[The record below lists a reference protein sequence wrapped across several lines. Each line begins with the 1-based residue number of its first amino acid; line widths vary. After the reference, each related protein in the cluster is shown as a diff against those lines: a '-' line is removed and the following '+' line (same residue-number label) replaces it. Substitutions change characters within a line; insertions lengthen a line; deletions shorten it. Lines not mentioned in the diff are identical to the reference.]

1 MNEHRNGGVYRP
13 EAGGFRPMS
22 GGPAP
27 VYPGH
32 GGRPQRTKVMPVPQ
46 GYQPSPADPYQGG
59 YPPHG
64 YQQPAYQQPAYPPP
78 APAHRRRRRRPGR
91 VLLTLFVVFLLIV
104 GGIWVYLD
112 FSINRVSALTDY
124 PGRPAAGQ
132 GTNWLIVGSD
142 SREGLDAQAQERL
155 RTGDT
160 AGKRT
165 DTIMIAHLP
174 DGDTKPV
181 LLSIPRD
188 LEVEIPGRGRNRVNA
203 AFAFGGAPLLVQT
216 VEQFT
221 GLRIDHYAEIG
232 FAGFAEMVDAIGG
245 VEMDIETE
253 IHDETTGVTIPAGR
267 QTLDGAAALAFVRT
281 RKSAATPRS
290 DLDRVVNQRKFI
302 GAFASELAKPQ
313 TLLNPLHLFPLVG
326 AIPEALTV
334 DTNDHL
340 HHVAALGWSMRGISS
355 DQVITGTMPVTSG
368 SAQRLDQAKAGQLF
382 DALRNDTPVTPDM
395 LFL

>member
-1 MNEHRNGGVYRP
+1 MNEHRDGGVYRP
-13 EAGGFRPMS
+13 EAGGFRPMA

-27 VYPGH
+27 VHPGH
-32 GGRPQRTKVMPVPQ
+32 GGRPQRTRVMPVP
-46 GYQPSPADPYQGG
+46 GYQPPPADPYQGG
-59 YPPHG
+59 YPQHG
-64 YQQPAYQQPAYPPP
+64 YQQPAYPPP
-78 APAHRRRRRRPGR
+78 APARRRRRRRPGR

-112 FSINRVSALTDY
+112 FNINRVSALTDY
-124 PGRPAAGQ
+124 PGRPVAGQ

-174 DGDTKPV
+174 DGDTRPV

-188 LEVEIPGRGRNRVNA
+188 LEVDIPGRGRNRVNA

-290 DLDRVVNQRKFI
+290 DLD
-302 GAFASELAKPQ
+302 
-313 TLLNPLHLFPLVG
+313 
-326 AIPEALTV
+326 
-334 DTNDHL
+334 
-340 HHVAALGWSMRGISS
+340 
-355 DQVITGTMPVTSG
+355 
-368 SAQRLDQAKAGQLF
+368 
-382 DALRNDTPVTPDM
+382 
-395 LFL
+395 

>member
-1 MNEHRNGGVYRP
+1 MDSHRNGGAYRP
-13 EAGGFRPMS
+13 AAGGFRPMAGQAPPFQPQ
-22 GGPAP
+22 GGQ
-27 VYPGH
+27 
-32 GGRPQRTKVMPVPQ
+32 PQRTRVMPAPPRQQPPPPMGPPPQ
-46 GYQPSPADPYQGG
+46 RQYQPR
-59 YPPHG
+59 PP
-64 YQQPAYQQPAYPPP
+64 
-78 APAHRRRRRRPGR
+78 RRRRRPGR
-91 VLLTLFVVFLLIV
+91 VVLALFLVLLLLI

-112 FSINRVSALTDY
+112 FNINRVNALSDY
-124 PGRPAAGQ
+124 EGRPVAAE

-165 DTIMIAHLP
+165 DTIMLAHLP
-174 DGDTKPV
+174 DNDTKPI

-188 LEVEIPGRGRNRVNA
+188 LEVNIPGNGRNKVNA
-203 AFAFGGAPLLVQT
+203 AFAIGGAPLLVQT

-232 FAGFAEMVDAIGG
+232 FGGFAKMVDAIGG
-245 VEMDIETE
+245 VEMDVETE
-253 IHDETTGVTIPAGR
+253 IRDNETGAIIPAGR

-281 RKSAATPRS
+281 RKSDATPRS

-302 GAFASELAKPQ
+302 GAFAGELASPQ
-313 TLLNPLHLFPLVG
+313 TLLNPFHLFPLVG
-326 AIPEALTV
+326 AIPDALTV

-340 HHVAALGWSMRGISS
+340 HHVASFGWSMRGISS
-355 DQVITGTMPVTSG
+355 DSVITGTMPVTSG
-368 SAQRLDQAKAGQLF
+368 SAETLDKAKASRLF
-382 DALRNDTPVTPDM
+382 DALRNDTPVSEDM